1 MIFNERLKE
10 LRTEKGLTQVQA
22 AEAISIAY
30 RNYQRLEAD
39 GNLPN
44 FSNFVAIADLFEV
57 SLDYLAGR
65 TDVREVNDGTLP
77 APEHQIMLEAEVDVP
92 EGTEDLLRRVISAAL
107 AAEGVDL
114 PCEINVL
121 LTDDE
126 GIHQVNRDM
135 RQVDRPT
142 DVLSFPM
149 FDLKPGEKPEAG
161 DEDPESG
168 LVPLGDMCISLE
180 RAAAQAGE
188 FGHSV
193 ERELSYLT
201 VHSVLHLLGYDHMD
215 EGPMKRQM
223 RVHEEFILDKLGIT
237 REMEEETP

>member
-65 TDVREVNDGTLP
+65 TAVREVTGGALP
-77 APEHQIMLEAEVDVP
+77 APEHQIMLEAEVEVP

-126 GIHQVNRDM
+126 GIHQVNREM

-149 FDLKPGEKPEAG
+149 FDLKRGVRPQRGAG
-161 DEDPESG
+161 AELPHR
-168 LVPLGDMCISLE
+168 PLG
-180 RAAAQAGE
+180 APPAG
-188 FGHSV
+188 
-193 ERELSYLT
+193 L
-201 VHSVLHLLGYDHMD
+201 
-215 EGPMKRQM
+215 
-223 RVHEEFILDKLGIT
+223 
-237 REMEEETP
+237 